1 LKFEQL
7 LEWKKW
13 IRIRLFI
20 FNWIMGNLIQLNNI
34 YMVNGPMDE
43 MWFLLNPV
51 DPKISCDVLGKLIHS
66 NNFKVIYHAFQS
78 DHKEIIDF
86 EKSQDA

>member
-1 LKFEQL
+1 
-7 LEWKKW
+7 
-13 IRIRLFI
+13 
-20 FNWIMGNLIQLNNI
+20 
-34 YMVNGPMDE
+34 MVNGPMDE